1 MKVADQ
7 LTELR
12 GMTADDLK
20 QRAKDLEEQ
29 AFRMRIQKSMGQT
42 ESANKVRP
50 LRREMARIQTV
61 IREKTGREK
70 GGGN

>member
-1 MKVADQ
+1 MKVTEQ

-12 GMTADDLK
+12 GLTADDLK

-42 ESANKVRP
+42 EAANKVRP
-50 LRREMARIQTV
+50 IRREMARIQT
-61 IREKTGREK
+61 ILREK
-70 GGGN
+70 GVGN